1 MKNLK
6 AFDSSYLRGK
16 NCFEDDDTQNYLVFQ
31 PTHKYFVG
39 IRSNTDHLVK
49 WKSKGLFNES
59 IKVPYT
65 DSNFLGPLLD
75 YLGNKIRVKFSR
87 SCLKEDK
94 AMYNHGKIVNT

>member
-31 PTHKYFVG
+31 PSC
-39 IRSNTDHLVK
+39 RMDHLVE